1 MKFRQPASD
10 TPAPDFYVD
19 TPVGE
24 ILRRARVK
32 MDLSI
37 SDVEAHLRI
46 RSEHLEALERSA
58 FDELPGQVYVIGFIR
73 TYAEFLHL
81 DGNRVIQL
89 LKKQTRDLGRR
100 PVMTLVS
107 SVAADERKPSV
118 PLQAVAIAGVFLI
131 MATWVIYQTARTGA
145 VPDVPSAPAASAAMT
160 FTPET
165 SVPSPVL
172 APVLEGGAASSQV
185 SNSSGALSVP
195 VSVPSS
201 PDSPALAPVLEGV
214 LERAATAAAA
224 ALEGATTPSVAS
236 VPQSTSS
243 GSSGVVV
250 TMLADSWIEL
260 RNPEGR
266 VVQARLYR
274 EGEEISVDNPVDNDG
289 NPYKISIGNA
299 AGVQLMVEG
308 VPLPPLGPEGKVL
321 KNISLDPA
329 ALMATLEPG

>member
-1 MKFRQPASD
+1 MMKFRQPVND

-37 SDVEAHLRI
+37 PDVESHLRI
-46 RSEHLEALERSA
+46 RAEHLEALERSA

-107 SVAADERKPSV
+107 SVPADERKPSV
-118 PLQAVAIAGVFLI
+118 PIQAVAIAGILLV
-131 MATWVIYQTARTGA
+131 MATWVIYQNARIGV
-145 VPDVPSAPAASAAMT
+145 VPDVPSAPPAPAAMT
-160 FTPET
+160 FVPET
-165 SVPSPVL
+165 SSNLTATASVSAHQAPSTP
-172 APVLEGGAASSQV
+172 
-185 SNSSGALSVP
+185 LS
-195 VSVPSS
+195 
-201 PDSPALAPVLEGV
+201 PVLEGV
-214 LERAATAAAA
+214 LERAATAAVS
-224 ALEGATTPSVAS
+224 ALKGTAVAS
-236 VPQSTSS
+236 VPQSTLS

-260 RNPEGR
+260 RNPDGR

-274 EGEEISVDNPVDNDG
+274 EGEEISVDNPVDNSG

>member
-107 SVAADERKPSV
+107 SVPADERKPSV
-118 PLQAVAIAGVFLI
+118 PIQAVAIAGIFLV
-131 MATWVIYQTARTGA
+131 MATWVIYQNARIGA
-145 VPDVPSAPAASAAMT
+145 VPDVPSAPPAPAAIA
-160 FTPET
+160 F
-165 SVPSPVL
+165 VP
-172 APVLEGGAASSQV
+172 ASSVV
-185 SNSSGALSVP
+185 SAHQAPSTPLS
-195 VSVPSS
+195 
-201 PDSPALAPVLEGV
+201 PVLEGV
-214 LERAATAAAA
+214 LERAATAAVS
-224 ALEGATTPSVAS
+224 ALEGGAVAS
-236 VPQSTSS
+236 VPQSTTSS

-308 VPLPPLGPEGKVL
+308 VPLPPLGPQGKVL